1 MRKAIAKIRLAPGN
15 VAWYDPLSNVYLTL
29 TSPEAFIY
37 DDDNISNVKNGIRHN
52 CIILKEGILPSLS
65 NDLQNDI
72 IPLDEE
78 LRSEIKEVVEE
89 VKIEI
94 KNIKD
99 EDIIPLVEKEEPKNE
114 VENIKDKNVIP
125 LVEKE
130 EVKIE
135 EIKNEK
141 ILKGKKK
148 AKNSIN
154 QKNSE
159 TITNYNKKD
168 KANEL
173 IVLENLSDKDK
184 KE

>member
-37 DDDNISNVKNGIRHN
+37 DDDNISSVKNGIRHN

-65 NDLQNDI
+65 NDMQNDI

-78 LRSEIKEVVEE
+78 LQSEIKEVIEE

-99 EDIIPLVEKEEPKNE
+99 EDIIPLVEKEESKNE
-114 VENIKDKNVIP
+114 VEDIKDKNIVP

-130 EVKIE
+130 DV
-135 EIKNEK
+135 KNEK

-154 QKNSE
+154 KKNSE
-159 TITNYNKKD
+159 TIVNYNKKD

-173 IVLENLSDKDK
+173 MVLENLSDKDN